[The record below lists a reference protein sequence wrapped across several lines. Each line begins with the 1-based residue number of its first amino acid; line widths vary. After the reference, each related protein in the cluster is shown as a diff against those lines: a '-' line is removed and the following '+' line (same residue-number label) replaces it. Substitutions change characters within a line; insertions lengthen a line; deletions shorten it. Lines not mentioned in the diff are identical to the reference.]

1 MRSCEW
7 EVIWK
12 DLNEP
17 KSPFSELYYSSK
29 IFKNDILKAIVNEKF
44 FGILQVSI
52 HAPDHVKADWKKI
65 NFAPIFKRMV
75 VNLDQMSDQM
85 QEFFKANKTKIK
97 GWVSKYFFKKISLKC
112 VQEIYVFSV

>member
-7 EVIWK
+7 EIIWK
-12 DLNEP
+12 NLNDP
-17 KSPFSELYYSSK
+17 KSPYSELFYRPK
-29 IFKNDILKAIVNEKF
+29 IQKNDILKAIVNGKF

-75 VNLDQMSDQM
+75 VNLDQMSSEM

-97 GWVSKYFFKKISLKC
+97 G
-112 VQEIYVFSV
+112 